1 MSFLYTKEEE
11 QRTGTKA
18 TPGTVVTTGEASF
31 IDNLKAAYKYSE
43 YNNTSVSESIVMEEQ
58 WDPYIQTINENKQK
72 LGLSNDVVNPGK
84 LLSMAIFNE
93 ERKYAGYE
101 KKVNE
106 ISKIIK
112 DNPDLFGEFSHE
124 KLIENAKE
132 QARLA
137 FKENQEITE
146 RSPSFSNVLARLTGE
161 AGSLIQDPVVIGSL
175 MFGNGPGKLYQ
186 LALQQA
192 IVGG

>member
-11 QRTGTKA
+11 QRTGTKTA
-18 TPGTVVTTGEASF
+18 PGTVVTTGEASF

-72 LGLSNDVVNPGK
+72 LGLPNDVVNPGK

-101 KKVNE
+101 KK
-106 ISKIIK
+106 
-112 DNPDLFGEFSHE
+112 
-124 KLIENAKE
+124 
-132 QARLA
+132 
-137 FKENQEITE
+137 
-146 RSPSFSNVLARLTGE
+146 
-161 AGSLIQDPVVIGSL
+161 L
-175 MFGNGPGKLYQ
+175 MKYQ
-186 LALQQA
+186 K
-192 IVGG
+192 